1 MNKKPVQKKKN
12 APKKKV
18 VAKTTKQ
25 AAAKSTSKV
34 VKSTPKVAK
43 VAHKV
48 KTFNKKNKLIVG
60 VVSLVVLIL
69 LVLFLTIKVNTPD
82 EIIDPVSDNNTTEPF
97 LDVTVPET
105 LTEEELQEKAMDLQ
119 LRITKEIM
127 NTQKQVFEGWYP
139 ELGLDK
145 TQMEQC
151 YAENDFT
158 NQDLNFENATILLK
172 LMEDQQMAQAI
183 GISGTPGIFINS
195 YKVGGYVP
203 YDNIATLIEM
213 AGEDE
218 LPDLDFNNNSYVAD
232 TNGPAKLILI
242 SNQEYS
248 LTQKVAEEYIVGL
261 KEGPYAEFFTQVFS
275 EVEIEN
281 IDYREDKAKELMETL
296 NAPILPLFFFEGDI
310 NSTEF
315 SKNELFTQAFQPM
328 AGGYLLYLPEHQN
341 FNYVHLKSENDYIIG
356 DESAVVNVYIFTDYD
371 CPYCT
376 QLDNEVLDK
385 LKEEYID
392 TRFANLVIKD
402 YITNQNTSLMPA
414 IFSRCAQEQDA
425 YYEAHR
431 KLFESTD
438 KFGSLAIEPLY
449 SKYDSEIQEL
459 ENAYKELYPQE

>member
-25 AAAKSTSKV
+25 AAAKPALKAVNKITQ
-34 VKSTPKVAK
+34 
-43 VAHKV
+43 KV
-48 KTFNKKNKLIVG
+48 KAIKKQNKLIIG
-60 VVSLVVLIL
+60 IVSLIVLILVVLFVTV
-69 LVLFLTIKVNTPD
+69 LVDNKNVIK
-82 EIIDPVSDNNTTEPF
+82 EPVQDNNTTEPVF
-97 LDVTVPET
+97 DVTFPET
-105 LTEEELQEKAMDLQ
+105 TTEEELQEKAIDLQ
-119 LRITKEIM
+119 LRITTDTI
-127 NTQKQVFEGWYP
+127 NTQKQVFENWYP

-151 YAENDFT
+151 YEENDFT

-195 YKVGGYVP
+195 YKIGGYVP

-213 AGEDE
+213 AGGDE
-218 LPDLDFNNNSYVAD
+218 TLDLNFDNNSYVAD
-232 TNGPAKLILI
+232 TSGPAKLILI
-242 SNQEYS
+242 SNKEYT

-315 SKNELFTQAFQPM
+315 SKDELFAQAFQPM
-328 AGGYLLYLPEHQN
+328 AGGYILYLPEHQN

-356 DESAVVNVYIFTDYD
+356 DESAAVNIYIFTDYD
-371 CPYCT
+371 CPYCA
-376 QLDNEVLDK
+376 QLANEVLDQ

-414 IFSRCAQEQDA
+414 IFSRCAQDQGV

-431 KLFESTD
+431 KLFENND
-438 KFGSLAIEPLY
+438 LYGGASLESLY
-449 SKYDSEIQEL
+449 AKYDSEIKEL
-459 ENAYKELYPQE
+459 EEEYKKLNPETTETQ

>member
-1 MNKKPVQKKKN
+1 MPKKTAQKKNVAKPKTTIEKKPKKCFLN
-12 APKKKV
+12 L
-18 VAKTTKQ
+18 
-25 AAAKSTSKV
+25 
-34 VKSTPKVAK
+34 
-43 VAHKV
+43 
-48 KTFNKKNKLIVG
+48 KKNKF
-60 VVSLVVLIL
+60 LVIGIIVLIIL
-69 LVLFLTIKVNTPD
+69 IIGIVVATKMIDKKTEVPKANTD
-82 EIIDPVSDNNTTEPF
+82 TNVSITPPTEKI
-97 LDVTVPET
+97 
-105 LTEEELQEKAMDLQ
+105 LTEEQLQEKAQDLQ
-119 LRITKEIM
+119 LKITTDTIQ
-127 NTQKQVFEGWYP
+127 TQKSVFEGWYS

-151 YAENDFT
+151 YEENDFT

-195 YKVGGYVP
+195 YKIGGYVP

-213 AGEDE
+213 AGGDE
-218 LPDLDFNNNSYVAD
+218 TLDLNFDNNSYVAD
-232 TNGPAKLILI
+232 TSGPAKLILI
-242 SNQEYS
+242 SNKEYT

-315 SKNELFTQAFQPM
+315 SKDELFAQAFQPM
-328 AGGYLLYLPEHQN
+328 AGGYILYLPEHQN

-356 DESAVVNVYIFTDYD
+356 DESAAVNIYIFTDYD
-371 CPYCT
+371 CPYCA
-376 QLDNEVLDK
+376 QLANEVLDQ

-414 IFSRCAQEQDA
+414 IFSRCAEKQGA
-425 YYEAHR
+425 YYEVYR
-431 KLFESTD
+431 KLFESND
-438 KFGSLAIEPLY
+438 QFGSVAMAQLY